1 MNWSITNEDAIFQ
14 QCIEEARFSAEDFD
28 HRAHLRLAYIYLANY
43 RNVSQANLAVEKA
56 LIGLLKA
63 AAIDPAVKYHQTLTT
78 AWLMAVWHFMN
89 SSGNTESAN
98 EFIDKNSKLLNSKIM
113 LSHYTEERLYSDESR
128 RTFVAP
134 DLEPIPVYT

>member
-43 RNVSQANLAVEKA
+43 RNVSQATQAVEKA

-63 AAIDPAVKYHQTLTT
+63 AGIEPAAKYHQTLTT
-78 AWLMAVWHFMN
+78 AWLMAVWHFMH
-89 SSGNTESAN
+89 SSGNTESAD

-113 LSHYTEERLYSDESR
+113 LSHYTEERLFSDESR

-134 DLEPIPVYT
+134 DLEPIPVHT